1 MYNKKERIWLM
12 ARKSFA
18 VIGVGRFGLALIEEL
33 VKQEADVLV
42 IDKNFDKIEKI
53 AKMVTNAVCLD
64 STDIEALKEI
74 GINSYDT
81 VIVATGQN
89 VDNSILTTLIL
100 KDLGVKDVYVKV
112 QSEYHAR
119 VVEKLGVEAD
129 HLVWPEQETGKRLAT
144 ILISGNFLDYLQL
157 DQDYSFIST
166 VVTKKMIGKNL
177 LELDIRKNFGVNI
190 VAVRRNEKI
199 VIPSSQTPFEENDE
213 ILLVG
218 RNDLIQKFTT
228 WLKQKKFMS

>member
-1 MYNKKERIWLM
+1 MSK
-12 ARKSFA
+12 KSFA

-33 VKQEADVLV
+33 VKLEADVLV

-74 GINSYDT
+74 GINNYDT
-81 VIVATGQN
+81 VIVATGMN

-100 KDLGVKDVYVKV
+100 KDLGVKEVFVKV

-119 VVEKLGVEAD
+119 VVEKLGVSPE

-144 ILISGNFLDYLQL
+144 ILISGNFLEYLQL

-166 VVTKKMIGKNL
+166 NVTKKMIGKHL
-177 LELDIRKNFGVNI
+177 LELDIRRNFGVNI
-190 VAVRRNEKI
+190 VAVRRNEQI
-199 VIPSSQTPFEENDE
+199 IIPSSQTPFEEGDE

-218 RNDLIQKFTT
+218 RNDLIEKFTQ
-228 WLKQKKFMS
+228 WLKQKKFLS

>member
-1 MYNKKERIWLM
+1 M
-12 ARKSFA
+12 AKKSFA

-33 VKQEADVLV
+33 VKLEADVLV

-64 STDIEALKEI
+64 STDIEALREI

-81 VIVATGQN
+81 VVVATGMN

-100 KDLGVKDVYVKV
+100 KDLGVKEVYVKV

-119 VVEKLGVEAD
+119 VVEKLGVDPE

-144 ILISGNFLDYLQL
+144 ILISGNFLEYLQL

-166 VVTKKMIGKNL
+166 QVTKKMIGHNL
-177 LELDIRKNFGVNI
+177 LELDIRKNFGINI
-190 VAVRRNEKI
+190 VAVRRNEQI
-199 VIPSSQTPFEENDE
+199 IIPSSQTPFEPDDE

-218 RNDLIQKFTT
+218 RNDLIQKFTQ